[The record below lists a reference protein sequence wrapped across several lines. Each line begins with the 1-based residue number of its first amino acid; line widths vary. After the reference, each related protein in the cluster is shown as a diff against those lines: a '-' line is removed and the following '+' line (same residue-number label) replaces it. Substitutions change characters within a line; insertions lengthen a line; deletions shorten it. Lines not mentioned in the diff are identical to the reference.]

1 MKVNGENDDE
11 EDGHNGNGKPLR
23 SPTDDESEL
32 GLAYADSEDD
42 QQQQHVVHHTSPR
55 RNPSGASS
63 SSAYSRGGGGA
74 GLDNAMEALLRS
86 PGSSTADLDF
96 DVPIVPPTP
105 TLNNGFGI
113 AGAGGSSPG
122 LKPVKLPVRSHTSP
136 SQRDSARVSPGVG
149 GAAALNVG
157 LNGAR
162 RGGTISGAIGG
173 GHGHHG
179 HGHGHGHGHDD
190 DDATSVAESEVAAG
204 KKASVSTGS
213 SSSSSRKPRV
223 RDCVRCGK
231 RIEDGRW
238 IRVESGKGV
247 LCDRCWKNMYLP
259 KVSSRRLFYVK
270 THLACGFLFPA
281 FAFAPSFLVAAWLR
295 RSPWR
300 LGSLAA
306 RLSLTSFRS
315 FSLFLRLRPSSETE
329 ILTDQNLNPSLT
341 SPHPIL
347 LVPAL
352 QPAHRKTSRV
362 LLRRAAQRQIPPGL
376 LQLPHVPE
384 TVPGPVVLRARGEA
398 VLRLSLS

>member
-11 EDGHNGNGKPLR
+11 EDGHNNGKPLR

-42 QQQQHVVHHTSPR
+42 QQHVVHTSPR

-86 PGSSTADLDF
+86 PGSSSADLDF

-105 TLNNGFGI
+105 TNNGFGI
-113 AGAGGSSPG
+113 GAGAGAGGSPG

-136 SQRDSARVSPGVG
+136 SQRDSARVASGGVG

-173 GHGHHG
+173 GHGHG
-179 HGHGHGHGHDD
+179 HHGHGHDD

-204 KKASVSTGS
+204 KKASVSTGTSGS

-270 THLACGFLFPA
+270 RTLACVFFSVCSLPLF
-281 FAFAPSFLVAAWLR
+281 FSLLRGCRWLR
-295 RSPWR
+295 CSPWR
-300 LGSLAA
+300 LGSPPA
-306 RLSLTSFRS
+306 SLNLLRTFL
-315 FSLFLRLRPSSETE
+315 LFLRLRPS
-329 ILTDQNLNPSLT
+329 LRPLNT
-341 SPHPIL
+341 KH
-347 LVPAL
+347 
-352 QPAHRKTSRV
+352 
-362 LLRRAAQRQIPPGL
+362 
-376 LQLPHVPE
+376 
-384 TVPGPVVLRARGEA
+384 
-398 VLRLSLS
+398 